1 MELSHSCQRNRVA
14 NLVRR
19 PQHREQQEREENDR
33 KHASGPHS
41 GKSLSSTS
49 RRSAFQT
56 TAALYS
62 EFLHI
67 PRLATSSMLVDN
79 SANVHVCVHTLSQP
93 KQIKLQ
99 TLTTSDWKA
108 AIGSN
113 SWHAL
118 QRIAS
123 ISVSQIP
130 ARIEVEKH
138 QNDKLGSQK
147 NTWAF
152 RH

>member
-19 PQHREQQEREENDR
+19 PQHWEQQERQENDR
-33 KHASGPHS
+33 EHASGLHS

-67 PRLATSSMLVDN
+67 PRLAISSMLVDN
-79 SANVHVCVHTLSQP
+79 SANVHVGVNTLSQP
-93 KQIKLQ
+93 QKTISKPSQLQIEKQQLD
-99 TLTTSDWKA
+99 LTHDMLYKESREFLFLK
-108 AIGSN
+108 S
-113 SWHAL
+113 
-118 QRIAS
+118 
-123 ISVSQIP
+123 P
-130 ARIEVEKH
+130 
-138 QNDKLGSQK
+138 LGSK
-147 NTWAF
+147 SRNLRTTN
-152 RH
+152 